1 MRPISIS
8 ELPGDFDFS
17 VTKESPIGLRPIGLW
32 KSATKK
38 RHQLPFL
45 GGPQSFR
52 DIEIF
57 LKIGESL
64 AVIEVDYENAI
75 RWADTVG
82 GGEIFRSALSAL
94 TKKRSAFVGL
104 NSTKPKIMGIINV
117 TPDSF
122 YAGSRFDP
130 TDAVDKAYRMIEDGA
145 DIIDIGGESSR
156 PGSNPTPQG
165 QEIDRV
171 LPVIEK
177 LKGCGVP
184 LSIDTRRSAVMREAI
199 SAGVTIVNDVTA
211 LSDEGTIPVLR
222 DNPHVSVVLM
232 HAQGV
237 PRTMQ
242 NNPRYYHVTYEVL
255 CFLLRQVVKC
265 QVAGIE
271 RTRIAVDPGFGFG
284 KNVEQN
290 VQMLRGLAM
299 LHCTGCNVLV
309 GVSRKSFLGAI
320 INETEPEGR
329 LSASLAASLFALSQG
344 AQIHRVHDVKQIRQA
359 FAINDRV
366 NLWLN

>member
-1 MRPISIS
+1 MKPISIS
-8 ELPGDFDFS
+8 ELPRDFDFS
-17 VTKESPIGLRPIGLW
+17 VTRELPIGVRPIGLW
-32 KSATKK
+32 KSTAWK

-45 GGPQSFR
+45 GGPQGFR
-52 DIEIF
+52 DLEIF
-57 LKIGESL
+57 LRIGKKL
-64 AVIEVDYENAI
+64 AVIEVDYENAT
-75 RWADTVG
+75 RWADTMG
-82 GGEIFRSALSAL
+82 SGEIFRSALSTL
-94 TKKRSAFVGL
+94 TKKRPAFVGL
-104 NSTKPKIMGIINV
+104 SSNKPKIMGIINV

-130 TDAVDKAYRMIEDGA
+130 TDAVDKAHRMIEDGA

-184 LSIDTRRSAVMREAI
+184 LSIDTRRAAVMREAI
-199 SAGVTIVNDVTA
+199 SKGVTIINDVTA
-211 LSDEGTIPVLR
+211 LSDEGAIPVLR

-242 NNPRYYHVTYEVL
+242 NNPRYYHVTYEVF

-265 QVAGIE
+265 QAAGIE
-271 RTRIAVDPGFGFG
+271 RIRIAVDPGFGFG
-284 KNVEQN
+284 KNIEQN

-320 INETEPEGR
+320 INETEAEGR
-329 LSASLAASLFALSQG
+329 LSASLAASLLALSQG

-359 FAINDRV
+359 FAIYDRI
-366 NLWLN
+366 NL